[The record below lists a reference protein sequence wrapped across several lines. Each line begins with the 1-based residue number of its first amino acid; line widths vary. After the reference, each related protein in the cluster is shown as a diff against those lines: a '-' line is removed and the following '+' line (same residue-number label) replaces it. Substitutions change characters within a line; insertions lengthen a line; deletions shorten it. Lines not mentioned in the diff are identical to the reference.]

1 MKRRSKIML
10 GLSLF
15 ILLLWIGIFYQN
27 PYRVSEIM
35 TLEGPSLRH
44 ILGTDNLG
52 RDIFSRLVLGSFY
65 SMSIAF
71 LSVFFAGIIGGF
83 LGGLAGYFE
92 GYLDEFLLFLSE
104 TLMSIPAIL
113 ITLGIIVLFR
123 AGFYSITLAIF
134 ILYTPR
140 CIHFVRA
147 LVKQEK
153 HKNYIKMAKIYGV
166 GDFRILFRHIG
177 PNIFLPILVNFS
189 TNFAGAIL
197 TEAALGYLGFG
208 IQPPYPTLGNMLN
221 QSQSYFLI
229 APCFTIAPGF
239 VIIILVYRMN
249 KISKTYQEKHR

>member
-1 MKRRSKIML
+1 MEKKTKKLLAFFL
-10 GLSLF
+10 GIF
-15 ILLLWIGIFYQN
+15 LLLAISAYHN
-27 PYRVSEIM
+27 PYQVSESL
-35 TLEGPSLRH
+35 TLARPSLEH

-52 RDIFSRLVLGSFY
+52 RDIFSRLLIGSFY
-65 SMSIAF
+65 SVSIAF
-71 LSVFFAGIIGGF
+71 LAVLLASILGSF
-83 LGGLAGYFE
+83 LGGIAGYFE
-92 GYLDEFLLFLSE
+92 GYLDETLLFFSE

-113 ITLGIIVLFR
+113 ITLGIIVIFR

-140 CIHFVRA
+140 CINFVRA

-166 GDFRILFRHIG
+166 GHFRILFRHIG

-197 TEAALGYLGFG
+197 TEAGLGYLGFG

-221 QSQSYFLI
+221 QSQSYFLT
-229 APCFTIAPGF
+229 APWFTIAPGF
-239 VIIILVYRMN
+239 VIVVLVYQMN
-249 KISKTYQEKHR
+249 QIAKKYQEKK

>member
-1 MKRRSKIML
+1 MKRRMKIIL
-10 GLSLF
+10 GLSLITLF
-15 ILLLWIGIFYQN
+15 VWVGSFYQN
-27 PYRVSEIM
+27 PYQVSEMM
-35 TLEGPSLRH
+35 TLEAPSFRH

-71 LSVFFAGIIGGF
+71 LAVLFAGVVGGF

-140 CIHFVRA
+140 CINFVRA

-153 HKNYIKMAKIYGV
+153 HKNYIKIAKIYGV
-166 GDFRILFRHIG
+166 GHFRLLFRHIG

-229 APCFTIAPGF
+229 APYFTIAPGF
-239 VIIILVYRMN
+239 VIIVLVYQMN
-249 KISKTYQEKHR
+249 KISKTYQEKTR

>member
-1 MKRRSKIML
+1 MERRRKIIWGAL
-10 GLSLF
+10 LLIIF
-15 ILLLWIGIFYQN
+15 LLILLSYQN
-27 PYRVSEIM
+27 PYEVSENSS
-35 TLEGPSLRH
+35 LLKPSLEH
-44 ILGTDNLG
+44 LLGTDHLG
-52 RDIFSRLVLGSFY
+52 RDIFSRLLLGSFY
-65 SMSIAF
+65 SLSIAF
-71 LSVFFAGIIGGF
+71 LSILFASIVGGF
-83 LGGLAGYFE
+83 LGALAGYFE

-140 CIHFVRA
+140 SVNFVRA

-166 GDFRILFRHIG
+166 GQFRILFRHIG
-177 PNIFLPILVNFS
+177 PNIILPILVNFS

-197 TEAALGYLGFG
+197 TEAGLGYLGFG

-229 APCFTIAPGF
+229 APWFTIAPGF
-239 VIIILVYRMN
+239 VIIVLVYQMN
-249 KISKTYQEKHR
+249 KISKKHQEKK